1 MMTTS
6 LTAILRVS
14 LVSCFFCLSFPSY
27 AARDIVIPPS
37 PLLSKTGDVQRF
49 YGQVKA
55 IDGSARTITIE
66 LGARFVVR
74 VQKATKITL
83 RGGAAATFDN
93 ITTGAGVDVVA
104 RRGAGNTW
112 TALQITLERGA
123 HFPDVISAKTVKG
136 RTITG
141 PEVMNLITYEPPSET
156 VNRHIDFGHGSG
168 LFLLLLRP
176 DGTVANARPIKST
189 GVKELDDRAINRLM
203 KMKFQP
209 GALAEVR
216 VPVSFFSFR
225 SY

>member
-1 MMTTS
+1 MTKS
-6 LTAILRVS
+6 PSAVLRVA
-14 LVSCFFCLSFPSY
+14 LVSFLFSAAVPSY
-27 AARDIVIPPS
+27 AREIVTPPS
-37 PLLSKTGDVQRF
+37 PLLAKPGDVQRF

-55 IDGSARTITIE
+55 IDSSARTITIE

-104 RRGAGNTW
+104 RRGAGNSW

-141 PEVMNLITYEPPSET
+141 PEVMNLITYEPPAET
-156 VNRHIDFGHGSG
+156 VNRHIDFGQGSG
-168 LFLLLLRP
+168 LFLLSVRP
-176 DGTVANARPIKST
+176 DGTVANARPIKSM
-189 GVKELDDRAINRLM
+189 GLQELDDRAIRRLM

-216 VPVSFFSFR
+216 VPVSFHSFR